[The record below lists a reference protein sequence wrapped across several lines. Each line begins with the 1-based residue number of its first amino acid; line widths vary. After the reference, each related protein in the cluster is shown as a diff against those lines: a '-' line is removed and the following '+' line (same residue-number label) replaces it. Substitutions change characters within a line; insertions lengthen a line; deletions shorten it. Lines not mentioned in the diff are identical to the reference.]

1 MIPNNILVL
10 KELPHT
16 PNGKLDNK
24 KLKVMAESGELFDL
38 ASQLKSS
45 NTGDMLDESNKIL
58 SIWQKVLKLP
68 NLTIEDDVF
77 ENGANSLKVIE
88 FIAYLKKTG
97 IDIVIND
104 VFSNPTVEALDAYIK
119 TKKNTNLLKDADK
132 IESLVLSELGIKVK
146 ILCKTVEDQKFVFY
160 GVESLE
166 DFEKNHKKDLLKLL
180 SKEVAPS
187 HYVTHFIELEQ
198 ISKLNSKTLEIEDV
212 LKKRNLTH
220 DATVIDKLLM
230 QCKIFEEEILAMDFE
245 KEYRMA
251 AIQHYFLDSE
261 RYSGTMI
268 TFYNLLDIDV
278 FNETITRFV
287 NEQELFRAN
296 VVKHG
301 NKLFWRVHE
310 NIKNVKIPFA
320 DLSAFSRES
329 QFEIVNDICKNIY
342 FKEYEQIRNIYD
354 SSIKEAVFEGLLY
367 RMLLIKISESEFYLI
382 LPVNHAIFDA
392 MSGEIVKRRILD
404 IYNEVEKI
412 ESAEDESV
420 NNEQSLNAKNKISSI
435 NSINSYQKFVDQTRL
450 GPVDITENGL
460 EKLFEVDRYDKAV
473 CELEKSIS
481 KYKKDNITYIRLE
494 MQDVGNHNQNDNNA
508 WSSAFEVLRIV
519 AKDFLQIND
528 MPFMIYYYGR
538 KYANE
543 EYFDTVGEFID
554 MIPMTASVNERSS
567 QIQIKT
573 QEVIENSERYNVNF
587 STLALHNGKSPLENL
602 EEKIEKINNKTSI
615 VFNFQGKLEKSEMGV
630 FEKFLY
636 NRLMQ
641 ELNEEEAHNIHVM
654 TRYSNDKI
662 QMDINLP
669 FEVNDDSI
677 QKLLAEKCLALT
689 KYEQKILNK
698 S

>member
-1 MIPNNILVL
+1 MV
-10 KELPHT
+10 
-16 PNGKLDNK
+16 K
-24 KLKVMAESGELFDL
+24 K
-38 ASQLKSS
+38 
-45 NTGDMLDESNKIL
+45 
-58 SIWQKVLKLP
+58 
-68 NLTIEDDVF
+68 
-77 ENGANSLKVIE
+77 
-88 FIAYLKKTG
+88 KK
-97 IDIVIND
+97 
-104 VFSNPTVEALDAYIK
+104 
-119 TKKNTNLLKDADK
+119 KKK
-132 IESLVLSELGIKVK
+132 
-146 ILCKTVEDQKFVFY
+146 
-160 GVESLE
+160 
-166 DFEKNHKKDLLKLL
+166 
-180 SKEVAPS
+180 
-187 HYVTHFIELEQ
+187 
-198 ISKLNSKTLEIEDV
+198 
-212 LKKRNLTH
+212 
-220 DATVIDKLLM
+220 
-230 QCKIFEEEILAMDFE
+230 
-245 KEYRMA
+245 
-251 AIQHYFLDSE
+251 
-261 RYSGTMI
+261 
-268 TFYNLLDIDV
+268 
-278 FNETITRFV
+278 
-287 NEQELFRAN
+287 
-296 VVKHG
+296 
-301 NKLFWRVHE
+301 
-310 NIKNVKIPFA
+310 
-320 DLSAFSRES
+320 
-329 QFEIVNDICKNIY
+329 
-342 FKEYEQIRNIYD
+342 
-354 SSIKEAVFEGLLY
+354 
-367 RMLLIKISESEFYLI
+367 
-382 LPVNHAIFDA
+382 
-392 MSGEIVKRRILD
+392 
-404 IYNEVEKI
+404 
-412 ESAEDESV
+412 
-420 NNEQSLNAKNKISSI
+420 
-435 NSINSYQKFVDQTRL
+435 
-450 GPVDITENGL
+450 
-460 EKLFEVDRYDKAV
+460 
-473 CELEKSIS
+473 KSIS